1 MLIEY
6 LTSVGPCDIHTKN
19 QPFKTFYLSKSIV
32 PGVSSF
38 RVGIFTYS
46 EKLYEI
52 EESLLPGLCGSSIRS
67 AIGYHRL
74 GEDL

>member
-38 RVGIFTYS
+38 RVGIFTFS
-46 EKLYEI
+46 EKLEI
-52 EESLLPGLCGSSIRS
+52 EEILLLGLCGSSI
-67 AIGYHRL
+67 GYHWL